1 MLFGHTFQNKIPCC
15 LIEKLLHEHD
25 EQFHDDEGF
34 RSSSGCSHTI
44 ETISKS
50 TATTNTRSLAISK
63 VGLHCDRGLAGGLY
77 IVIAPHHPHLKMG
90 ANTGSNNRNLH
101 PQQVVSHP
109 PFSSARPCTCK
120 TNQPQIIMSVII
132 NSSSALS
139 SPRFQWIQLGLDH
152 MWTWHVSEIS
162 WALENKSLMPLH
174 EPFKWAKP

>member
-1 MLFGHTFQNKIPCC
+1 MVRSAVIVELRRNPNDTLGNRIGNTVHTPPY
-15 LIEKLLHEHD
+15 
-25 EQFHDDEGF
+25 
-34 RSSSGCSHTI
+34 TI

-109 PFSSARPCTCK
+109 PFSSARPCTS
-120 TNQPQIIMSVII
+120 IGVI
-132 NSSSALS
+132 SSAILPMPSSLQLLS
-139 SPRFQWIQLGLDH
+139 PNINLQLSPPSQQLLLLLLSI
-152 MWTWHVSEIS
+152 T
-162 WALENKSLMPLH
+162 
-174 EPFKWAKP
+174 

>member
-1 MLFGHTFQNKIPCC
+1 MLFGHTFQNQIPCC
-15 LIEKLLHEHD
+15 LLEKLLHEHD
-25 EQFHDDEGF
+25 EQFHDDEGL

-109 PFSSARPCTCK
+109 PFSSARPCTS
-120 TNQPQIIMSVII
+120 IGVI
-132 NSSSALS
+132 SSAILPMPSSLQLLS
-139 SPRFQWIQLGLDH
+139 PNINLQLSPPSQQLLLLLLSI
-152 MWTWHVSEIS
+152 T
-162 WALENKSLMPLH
+162 
-174 EPFKWAKP
+174 